1 MLFSMVDVPIYV
13 PTNTVEVLLFS
24 TLCSIYS
31 CRFLLIMVILTS
43 MRWCFIVF
51 WICVSI
57 LISDVETFPRVF
69 LAICGSSFE
78 KCLFRSA
85 QFLIG
90 LFVIIFFILNCRSCL
105 YILEI
110 NPVSFALFANIF
122 SYSEGDLFIY
132 FLVSFGV
139 QKFPSLIGSHSF
151 ILIFIF
157 ITLGGEL
164 RAILLWFTS
173 KSVLTMFSS
182 MSFIVS
188 GLSFKSLVH
197 FISNFILLHIAVQF
211 SQHHLLKRLSFLHC
225 LFFPHLSKITCL

>member
-1 MLFSMVDVPIYV
+1 MLRIFHVFFWPSVG
-13 PTNTVEVLLFS
+13 LLLRNVYLDLPSFW
-24 TLCSIYS
+24 LGY
-31 CRFLLIMVILTS
+31 LLL
-43 MRWCFIVF
+43 
-51 WICVSI
+51 
-57 LISDVETFPRVF
+57 L
-69 LAICGSSFE
+69 L
-78 KCLFRSA
+78 L
-85 QFLIG
+85 
-90 LFVIIFFILNCRSCL
+90 FFILNCRSCL

-173 KSVLTMFSS
+173 KSVLCFTLR
-182 MSFIVS
+182 VLWCPNLHL
-188 GLSFKSLVH
+188 GL
-197 FISNFILLHIAVQF
+197 
-211 SQHHLLKRLSFLHC
+211 
-225 LFFPHLSKITCL
+225 